1 MAAQSNPPRIIS
13 IVGAYAEGDTGDVVT
28 GGVLDVKGKNSMFEK
43 MEYFREHKDEL
54 RKLLIYEP
62 RGRPTM
68 FINVLLPPCAPEADA
83 GFIIIGSEKYP
94 PMSGSNLTCVVTVLI
109 ETGMIPFKKGD
120 RPLKLDTPAGLIT
133 ATAHCD
139 DRKCTSVSFEN
150 VPSFSFGEYN
160 IQFRHKLVNVDIAY
174 GGVIYAMVDARTISA
189 ILDDNHANE

>member
-28 GGVLDVKGKNSMFEK
+28 GGVLDVK
-43 MEYFREHKDEL
+43 
-54 RKLLIYEP
+54 
-62 RGRPTM
+62 
-68 FINVLLPPCAPEADA
+68 
-83 GFIIIGSEKYP
+83 GSEKYP